1 MMAQTNSKMSTKQQ
15 LQAMKRVLGY
25 MLRNYKFSFLIVVIC
40 ILGSVLATLRGT
52 LFMQSLIDDYI
63 VPLTQAQTPDYT
75 ALAGALLS
83 VGATYGLG
91 ILCAYSYNRI
101 MVNVSQGTMRNLRI
115 ELFRHMES
123 LPIRYFDTHAHG
135 DVMSVYTNDVD
146 TLRQLMSQ
154 SIPQVI
160 NSSVTILTSFVEHAG
175 AGCPV
180 DPHHTGGNRSH
191 ALGHLPDCRKV
202 LHVFCAAAEGSGHCE
217 RLYRGDDGRTEG
229 RQGILP

>member
-83 VGATYGLG
+83 VGATYDL
-91 ILCAYSYNRI
+91 A
-101 MVNVSQGTMRNLRI
+101 
-115 ELFRHMES
+115 
-123 LPIRYFDTHAHG
+123 
-135 DVMSVYTNDVD
+135 
-146 TLRQLMSQ
+146 
-154 SIPQVI
+154 
-160 NSSVTILTSFVEHAG
+160 SSVLTAI
-175 AGCPV
+175 
-180 DPHHTGGNRSH
+180 TGSW
-191 ALGHLPDCRKV
+191 
-202 LHVFCAAAEGSGHCE
+202 
-217 RLYRGDDGRTEG
+217 
-229 RQGILP
+229 

>member
-83 VGATYGLG
+83 VGAPMGL
-91 ILCAYSYNRI
+91 A
-101 MVNVSQGTMRNLRI
+101 
-115 ELFRHMES
+115 
-123 LPIRYFDTHAHG
+123 
-135 DVMSVYTNDVD
+135 
-146 TLRQLMSQ
+146 
-154 SIPQVI
+154 
-160 NSSVTILTSFVEHAG
+160 SSVLTAI
-175 AGCPV
+175 
-180 DPHHTGGNRSH
+180 TGSW
-191 ALGHLPDCRKV
+191 
-202 LHVFCAAAEGSGHCE
+202 
-217 RLYRGDDGRTEG
+217 
-229 RQGILP
+229 

>member
-40 ILGSVLATLRGT
+40 ILGPVLATLRGT

-135 DVMSVYTNDVD
+135 DIMSVYTNDVD

-160 NSSVTILTSFVEHAG
+160 NSSVTILTSFVSMLVLDVPLTLITLAAIG
-175 AGCPV
+175 VMLFVTSRIAAKSSMYFARQQK
-180 DPHHTGGNRSH
+180 D
-191 ALGHLPDCRKV
+191 LGIVNGYIEEMMDGQKV
-202 LHVFCAAAEGSGHCE
+202 VKVF
-217 RLYRGDDGRTEG
+217 
-229 RQGILP
+229 

>member
-83 VGATYGLG
+83 DGGRLWAWHP
-91 ILCAYSYNRI
+91 LC
-101 MVNVSQGTMRNLRI
+101 L
-115 ELFRHMES
+115 
-123 LPIRYFDTHAHG
+123 
-135 DVMSVYTNDVD
+135 
-146 TLRQLMSQ
+146 QL
-154 SIPQVI
+154 
-160 NSSVTILTSFVEHAG
+160 
-175 AGCPV
+175 
-180 DPHHTGGNRSH
+180 
-191 ALGHLPDCRKV
+191 
-202 LHVFCAAAEGSGHCE
+202 
-217 RLYRGDDGRTEG
+217 
-229 RQGILP
+229 

>member
-75 ALAGALLS
+75 ALAGVLLS

-101 MVNVSQGTMRNLRI
+101 MVNVSQGHHAQSPDRAV
-115 ELFRHMES
+115 
-123 LPIRYFDTHAHG
+123 PAHG
-135 DVMSVYTNDVD
+135 
-146 TLRQLMSQ
+146 
-154 SIPQVI
+154 I
-160 NSSVTILTSFVEHAG
+160 
-175 AGCPV
+175 
-180 DPHHTGGNRSH
+180 
-191 ALGHLPDCRKV
+191 
-202 LHVFCAAAEGSGHCE
+202 AAHP
-217 RLYRGDDGRTEG
+217 LF
-229 RQGILP
+229 